1 VSPFRSVGAR
11 LSLALLAVVAVAL
24 GLVYLVVV
32 PSLQTRLINSKLNQL
47 ERAAPRLAGGY
58 PKASIRSDYLAAASA
73 RANARVI
80 VLQVWTTEPR
90 FLSVVDD
97 SRQGASP
104 STALETDPIAL
115 RSAFSDS
122 SAPTRGTVTRNGARF
137 AEVAVTASNPAGA
150 PLTLLFASPLHDA
163 LEDVD
168 LVERRLLLAGGI
180 ALIVALAIGYGGARV
195 FARRIRRLE
204 RAAYRIAAGRFDE
217 PVADTRTDELGE
229 LSRAFDRMR
238 IRLAGL
244 EHARREF
251 VANASHELRTPL
263 FSLGG
268 FLELLEDEELDEPTR
283 REFLETMTE
292 QVRRLTKLAEDLLDL
307 SRLDAGRL
315 HVETVRLDLANVA
328 AAAVDEFAGVAKSAD
343 HPLELTKNGPAPA
356 FGDEQRALQ
365 IVRILVENA
374 LVHTPPG
381 TPVRVATEVDGDAR
395 VVVTDDGPG
404 VPETDRAELFE
415 RFYRGESTKASGS
428 GLGLAIA
435 RELAELMGGRIELD
449 SADGCTQF
457 AFVLPRQGEREKR
470 PRAAS
475 APRAPDNGD
484 A

>member
-1 VSPFRSVGAR
+1 MSPFRSVGAR
-11 LSLALLAVVAVAL
+11 LSLALLAVVAIAL

-32 PSLQTRLINSKLNQL
+32 PSLQSRLIDSKLAQL
-47 ERAAPRLAGGY
+47 ERVAPALARGY
-58 PKASIRSDYLAAASA
+58 ANAKIRSDVLASAAAQT
-73 RANARVI
+73 NARVI
-80 VLQVWTTEPR
+80 VFQVFSTQPR
-90 FLSVVDD
+90 FIREIDD
-97 SRQGASP
+97 SRQGASDG
-104 STALETDPIAL
+104 STLGDDPIAL
-115 RSAFSDS
+115 RSAFGN
-122 SAPTRGTVTRNGARF
+122 ALARGTVTRNGQRF
-137 AEVAVTASNPAGA
+137 AEVAVPAGDS
-150 PLTLLFASPLHDA
+150 LTVLFAAPLHDA

-180 ALIVALAIGYGGARV
+180 ALVVALAIGYGGARV

-204 RAAYRIAAGRFDE
+204 RSADRIASGRFDQ
-217 PVADTRTDELGE
+217 PVAETSTDELGE
-229 LSRAFDRMR
+229 LSRTFDRMR
-238 IRLAGL
+238 VRLAGL

-268 FLELLEDEELDEPTR
+268 FLELLEDEDLDEATR
-283 REFLETMTE
+283 REFLETMSG
-292 QVRRLTKLAEDLLDL
+292 QVRRLAKLAEDLLDL

-315 HVETVRLDLANVA
+315 HVETERLDLADVA
-328 AAAVDEFAGVAKSAD
+328 AAAVDEFAGVAKSTD
-343 HPLELTKNGPAPA
+343 HPLELTKNGPATA

-381 TPVRVATEVDGDAR
+381 TPVLVAAEANGDAR
-395 VVVTDDGPG
+395 VVVADSGPG

-449 SADGCTQF
+449 STRGRTEF
-457 AFVLPRQGEREKR
+457 AFVLPRGDATKSARSVR
-470 PRAAS
+470 PS
-475 APRAPDNGD
+475 SPRAPRDGD